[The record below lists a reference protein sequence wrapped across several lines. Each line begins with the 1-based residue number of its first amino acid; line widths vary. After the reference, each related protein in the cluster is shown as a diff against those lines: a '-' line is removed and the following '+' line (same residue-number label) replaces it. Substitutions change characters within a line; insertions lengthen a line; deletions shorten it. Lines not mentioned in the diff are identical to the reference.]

1 MRSFDEMDGRSSRLE
16 REAAQRRDEAKKR
29 AEKERLAK
37 QKFDADA
44 AVAKRELEA
53 KRKRD
58 AAIAE
63 AREAAA
69 LEQSRLTGGVRWQ
82 KTYRSGA
89 VARHGDRVSLPQSAL
104 EDLTALGVL
113 DGAGTALT
121 FELEL
126 VDPATGK
133 VSGVREAEFVDAAGR
148 RSRARAARATRS
160 RRRPSRASTTARR
173 PRSRSKPTTPRATPP
188 TTSAR
193 CARCRRSS
201 GARCAARRRAAGRRA
216 RR

>member
-89 VARHGDRVSLPQSAL
+89 VARHGD
-104 EDLTALGVL
+104 
-113 DGAGTALT
+113 
-121 FELEL
+121 
-126 VDPATGK
+126 
-133 VSGVREAEFVDAAGR
+133 
-148 RSRARAARATRS
+148 
-160 RRRPSRASTTARR
+160 
-173 PRSRSKPTTPRATPP
+173 
-188 TTSAR
+188 
-193 CARCRRSS
+193 
-201 GARCAARRRAAGRRA
+201 
-216 RR
+216 